1 MVEKNRVILD
11 LDELPT
17 KWYNI
22 AVDSPEPFPP
32 YLNPATNEPMPP
44 EPLME
49 LFPVEC
55 IKQEASDKRYLDI
68 PDELLDV
75 YLNSLGRPSPL
86 CRAVRLEK
94 YLNTPAEIYY
104 KREDLSPPG
113 SHKPNTAVAQAYYAA
128 KEGIKV
134 LTTETGAGQWGS
146 ALSYACAFFNLEC
159 RVFMVR
165 ISYEQK
171 PYRKYIMK
179 LYGANVIPSPS
190 DTTDCGK
197 KFLEDK
203 KNYNGSLGMAISEAI
218 EVAMKNPE
226 AKYTLGSVL
235 NFVLIHQSIVGEEVI
250 KQFEKMDKVPDSLIG
265 CVGGGSNFAGFA
277 FPFLGKSLR
286 KECDKIDV
294 VAVEPTA
301 CPSITNGEYKYDF
314 GDTAKTTP
322 LIKMY
327 SLGSDFVPPPI
338 HAGGLRYHG
347 AAPAVSFL
355 VSKGLIRSVAYPQE
369 DIFKSAELFAK
380 VEGLICAPETAH
392 AIHEAIQ
399 QARECKKTGEKKIIA
414 FNYSGHGLMDLAGYE
429 QILGL

>member
-68 PDELLDV
+68 P
-75 YLNSLGRPSPL
+75 PL